1 MEFENQKLK
10 KELEA
15 KTKEINKLKEQVNS
29 NASEPSMTQ

>member
-15 KTKEINKLKEQVNS
+15 KTKEINKLKEQQANS
-29 NASEPSMTQ
+29 NTPEFQ